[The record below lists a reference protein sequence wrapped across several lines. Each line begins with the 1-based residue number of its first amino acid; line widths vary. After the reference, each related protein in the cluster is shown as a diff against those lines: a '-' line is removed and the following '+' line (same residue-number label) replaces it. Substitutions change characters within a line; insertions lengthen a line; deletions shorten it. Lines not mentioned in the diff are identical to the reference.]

1 MIRKVEAT
9 DYPRLMEIWE
19 SAVSST
25 HDFLKEEDFLY
36 YKEQLPVYFQH
47 VTLFGFEQEG
57 ILIGFMGIAEG
68 NLEMLFVDDNYR
80 GIGIGKRLIT
90 YAIGNLQVTKV
101 DVNEQNIQAVGFYKY
116 MGFSIYKRSNLD
128 GEGKEY
134 PILGVGGNDLK
145 QAYVISNIPDS
156 LKHNAEVKL
165 WIQSQNENGIFK
177 SSFPVISEYP
187 HQFAV
192 YGTLGL
198 IGFLIPSGYI
208 ICQLLGLYKKWLHID
223 QELFWKVFSLVV
235 GYFGLMVSFIAGTTM
250 QLYLYWIMLGT
261 MISLLL
267 SIKNEIL

>member
-1 MIRKVEAT
+1 MIRKVKAT

-80 GIGIGKRLIT
+80 GTGIGKRLIT
-90 YAIGNLQVTKV
+90 YAIVNLQVTKV

-134 PILGVGGNDLK
+134 PIL
-145 QAYVISNIPDS
+145 
-156 LKHNAEVKL
+156 H
-165 WIQSQNENGIFK
+165 
-177 SSFPVISEYP
+177 
-187 HQFAV
+187 
-192 YGTLGL
+192 
-198 IGFLIPSGYI
+198 
-208 ICQLLGLYKKWLHID
+208 
-223 QELFWKVFSLVV
+223 
-235 GYFGLMVSFIAGTTM
+235 M
-250 QLYLYWIMLGT
+250 QL
-261 MISLLL
+261 
-267 SIKNEIL
+267 

>member
-1 MIRKVEAT
+1 MIRKVKAT
-9 DYPRLMEIWE
+9 DYLRLMEIWE

-80 GIGIGKRLIT
+80 GTGIGKRLIT

-116 MGFSIYKRSNLD
+116 MGFNIYKRSNLD

-134 PILGVGGNDLK
+134 PIL
-145 QAYVISNIPDS
+145 
-156 LKHNAEVKL
+156 H
-165 WIQSQNENGIFK
+165 
-177 SSFPVISEYP
+177 
-187 HQFAV
+187 
-192 YGTLGL
+192 
-198 IGFLIPSGYI
+198 
-208 ICQLLGLYKKWLHID
+208 
-223 QELFWKVFSLVV
+223 
-235 GYFGLMVSFIAGTTM
+235 M
-250 QLYLYWIMLGT
+250 QL
-261 MISLLL
+261 
-267 SIKNEIL
+267 